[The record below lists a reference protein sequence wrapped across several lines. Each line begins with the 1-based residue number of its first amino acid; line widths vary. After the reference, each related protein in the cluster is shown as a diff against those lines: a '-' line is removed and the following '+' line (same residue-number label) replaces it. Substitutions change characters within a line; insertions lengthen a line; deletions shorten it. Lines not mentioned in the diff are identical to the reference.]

1 MNVLTALQNT
11 TGKHGIGIS
20 LKSKDSVYTKYFL
33 FSQIKSAEKFYNDQ
47 VKQNGS
53 KNITVNLSKIHY

>member
-33 FSQIKSAEKFYNDQ
+33 FSQIKSAEKFYNEQ

-53 KNITVNLSKIHY
+53 KKVTVNLSKIHY

>member
-20 LKSKDSVYTKYFL
+20 LKEKDSVYTKYFL
-33 FSQIKSAEKFYNDQ
+33 FSQIKSAEKFYNEQ
-47 VKQNGS
+47 VKLVGS
-53 KNITVNLSKIHY
+53 KNVTVDLSKIHF